1 VLGLRIRAAL
11 ASVVGPLLPASVFPQ
26 LPEAL
31 SPLVSETQRLSRLT
45 DPRSLYVYCL
55 ACSVD

>member
-1 VLGLRIRAAL
+1 M
-11 ASVVGPLLPASVFPQ
+11 FPQ

-31 SPLVSETQRLSRLT
+31 SPLVSEAQRLARLT
-45 DPRSLYVYCL
+45 DPRSLYLYCL